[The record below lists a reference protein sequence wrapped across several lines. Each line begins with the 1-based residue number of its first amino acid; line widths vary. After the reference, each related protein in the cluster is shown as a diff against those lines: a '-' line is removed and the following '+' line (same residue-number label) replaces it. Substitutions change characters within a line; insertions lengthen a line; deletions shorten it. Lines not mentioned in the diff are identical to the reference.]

1 MCSEKYVSVSQI
13 YPIICGLLRKSLVIN
28 EDDSSSVRRTKDS
41 IREELNRRYKP
52 SAKSIPELASFL
64 GPRYKRLTF
73 LSSDQK
79 KKIAKKK
86 LRSEWMR
93 SYSHEWKILAPVK
106 KLMFARNQNP
116 PQALTC
122 SETKWYWLF
131 YSRID
136 RKGRKLLRIGVKNEH
151 IGKVLPWPW
160 PCLVVNKYLFGPLMF
175 SASHLSAIRKDLF
188 FGRLTSVK
196 ATK

>member
-79 KKIAKKK
+79 KNSEKEIKI
-86 LRSEWMR
+86 RMDE
-93 SYSHEWKILAPVK
+93 IL
-106 KLMFARNQNP
+106 
-116 PQALTC
+116 LT
-122 SETKWYWLF
+122 
-131 YSRID
+131 
-136 RKGRKLLRIGVKNEH
+136 
-151 IGKVLPWPW
+151 
-160 PCLVVNKYLFGPLMF
+160 
-175 SASHLSAIRKDLF
+175 
-188 FGRLTSVK
+188 
-196 ATK
+196 

>member
-79 KKIAKKK
+79 KK
-86 LRSEWMR
+86 
-93 SYSHEWKILAPVK
+93 
-106 KLMFARNQNP
+106 
-116 PQALTC
+116 
-122 SETKWYWLF
+122 
-131 YSRID
+131 
-136 RKGRKLLRIGVKNEH
+136 
-151 IGKVLPWPW
+151 
-160 PCLVVNKYLFGPLMF
+160 
-175 SASHLSAIRKDLF
+175 
-188 FGRLTSVK
+188 
-196 ATK
+196 

>member
-52 SAKSIPELASFL
+52 SAKSIPVLASFL

-79 KKIAKKK
+79 KNSEKKI
-86 LRSEWMR
+86 
-93 SYSHEWKILAPVK
+93 KIRMDEIL
-106 KLMFARNQNP
+106 
-116 PQALTC
+116 LT
-122 SETKWYWLF
+122 
-131 YSRID
+131 
-136 RKGRKLLRIGVKNEH
+136 
-151 IGKVLPWPW
+151 
-160 PCLVVNKYLFGPLMF
+160 
-175 SASHLSAIRKDLF
+175 
-188 FGRLTSVK
+188 
-196 ATK
+196 